1 MIMAR
6 SERVQRMV
14 SELRQLSDEEL
25 SELEAELLALE
36 GEMEQAWG
44 EEIDRRAGRALRGEE
59 TGLTRE
65 QLTSLFTM
73 PAADAR
79 AALARMR

>member
-14 SELRQLSDEEL
+14 SELRQLSDEEF

-36 GEMEQAWG
+36 GEMEQAVG
-44 EEIDRRAGRALRGEE
+44 RRDRSAGWPR
-59 TGLTRE
+59 
-65 QLTSLFTM
+65 
-73 PAADAR
+73 PAR
-79 AALARMR
+79 